1 MTKLIQGNDIP
12 QVAMAFM
19 NEVHAEE
26 AGLVNRLH
34 ELIEQHKKDQSV
46 EAEIDQAMME
56 WIEHTVAHFERENR
70 LMQETGFPALSIHA
84 EEHDRAL
91 AALNLLQKNWLE
103 QRDIQVLAEHV
114 QTNWPQ
120 WFRNHI
126 STMDTVT
133 ALFFQQSG
141 LTV

>member
-1 MTKLIQGNDIP
+1 MTGLMQTNNIP

-19 NEVHAEE
+19 NDVHAEE
-26 AGLVNRLH
+26 AELVNRLN
-34 ELIEQHKKDQSV
+34 ELIEQHKKDPSV

-70 LMQETGFPALSIHA
+70 LMQETGFPAYSIHA

-91 AALNLLQKNWLE
+91 AALNLLHKNWRE
-103 QRDIQVLAEHV
+103 QRDIVVLAEYV
-114 QTNWPQ
+114 QINWPQ
-120 WFRNHI
+120 WFHDHI